1 MLEWTCTSKNS
12 HQRSLSTSDIKSQV
26 LKYDGTKKISGVAE
40 TLTKVPNFTL
50 LCKIQCIFSRSIRL
64 DDKLQCEQ
72 ESMERRE
79 QSQAAETYRSTMAS
93 QGLWRIFFWF
103 LKLDNVTLQRHHVMS
118 VAPALLLGFVRTIS
132 KDHHSA
138 TNTQELS
145 KNSKHD
151 RRHHK
156 SFCISILIR
165 LLDCVINI
173 QFQGKNNSWGRA
185 APATVQSAAKK
196 SRLCNNQILQDFMAK
211 LRKPTDLRKPL
222 GCASNSSQVW
232 SKCHVYESISSS
244 FHHFST
250 HTRQPSPLGPTT
262 SDCSQTGPLHSVRW
276 VVAKT
281 PQKECTWNGRK
292 LEAFH
297 QV

>member
-1 MLEWTCTSKNS
+1 MLEWTCTLKNS

-118 VAPALLLGFVRTIS
+118 VAPAWLLGFVRNIS

-138 TNTQELS
+138 
-145 KNSKHD
+145 KHP
-151 RRHHK
+151 RIVK
-156 SFCISILIR
+156 
-165 LLDCVINI
+165 
-173 QFQGKNNSWGRA
+173 
-185 APATVQSAAKK
+185 
-196 SRLCNNQILQDFMAK
+196 
-211 LRKPTDLRKPL
+211 
-222 GCASNSSQVW
+222 
-232 SKCHVYESISSS
+232 E
-244 FHHFST
+244 
-250 HTRQPSPLGPTT
+250 
-262 SDCSQTGPLHSVRW
+262 
-276 VVAKT
+276 
-281 PQKECTWNGRK
+281 PQ
-292 LEAFH
+292 A
-297 QV
+297 